1 MRRKHLKRIQ
11 KQNSFLFRT
20 TCAVLLACNLVAAS
34 AQKET
39 SLLLVKN
46 GKSPYSIIIPAQPT
60 TADTRAAEIF
70 RQSIFRISGAE
81 LPVLTDQ
88 TATRRYE
95 ISIGNTNR
103 LKKLAGKY
111 IPDLSKDPDG
121 YAVISEKGKIYFL
134 GGTHKG
140 VVYGVVSI
148 LEKYLGCRKYSP
160 DFDYFP
166 KLTDVRLPSIKIS
179 DRPANSL
186 RIINGTF
193 SQDPDYQDWQ
203 RLDNIDDVF
212 AKGYYVHTFDRLVP
226 WQQYFESHPEYFA
239 LMNGKRVHD
248 QLCLSNPEVLRLTI
262 EKLRQEMQLQPKKQ
276 VWSVSQNDN
285 FSYCQCPDCK
295 KIIEEEGSP
304 SGPVIRFVNQV
315 AAAFPDKTISTLAY
329 QYSRKAPA
337 RTKPA
342 PNVQIMLCTIEV
354 NRSKPIEKDSSS
366 FSFVQDI
373 RNWGKLTSNLYLWD
387 YTVNFSH
394 HVTPFPNLHVLQP
407 NIQFF
412 TKNHAYQH
420 FQQSNT
426 DIGHEFSEL
435 KSYLIARLL
444 WNPYINADSVIND
457 FLNGY
462 YGPAAPWIR
471 KYIDHLTNEIQ
482 GTGEWLDI
490 YGSPV
495 WHAGSFLS
503 EKNTTAYLEYFK
515 EAINAV
521 SNNETFLQHVKVAQL
536 PLQYALMEIGKNDM
550 FGPRG
555 WYIEQE
561 KGFQLRPEMR
571 EMLEDFYHT
580 CLRNKVRTLNE
591 AGLTPEQYYQS
602 TLRFID
608 VKVENNKAFR
618 KKVAANP
625 LPAPKYSRGDL
636 QVLTNGVQ
644 GASDFKVH
652 WLGWEGTD
660 ASIVVDLGSLT
671 EFTEASIGTLY
682 DPKSWILHPASIT
695 CMVSADGSS
704 YKNLGNQ
711 SITGDQKNEEVTRTW
726 SFTNNNGPARYI
738 RFDIKGTYVLP
749 VWHPSAGGT
758 SWFFTDEVVVK

>member
-1 MRRKHLKRIQ
+1 MKRKLHRNYLIVNPILPKTVY
-11 KQNSFLFRT
+11 FLW
-20 TCAVLLACNLVAAS
+20 LAFIVGIVS
-34 AQKET
+34 AQNQK
-39 SLLLVKN
+39 SISLVKD
-46 GKSPYSIIIPAQPT
+46 GKSQYTIIVPAKPNP
-60 TADTRAAEIF
+60 ADTRAAEIL
-70 RQSIFRISGAE
+70 RQAIFKISGIE
-81 LPVLTDQ
+81 LPVHSDQ
-88 TATRRYE
+88 SAIRKYE

-103 LKKLAGKY
+103 LKKLAIKEV
-111 IPDLSKDPDG
+111 PSQVQDPDG
-121 YAVISEKGKIYFL
+121 FAVISKNEKLYIY
-134 GGTHKG
+134 GGNHKG
-140 VVYGVVSI
+140 VIYGVVSL

-160 DFDYFP
+160 DFEYYP
-166 KLTDVRLPSIKIS
+166 KLSNIQLPPVQFTDKPV
-179 DRPANSL
+179 NSL
-186 RIINGTF
+186 RIVYGVF
-193 SQDPDYQDWQ
+193 CMDPDYQDWQ
-203 RLDNIDDVF
+203 RLDKIDEVF
-212 AKGYYVHTFDRLVP
+212 ANGYYVHTFDRLVP
-226 WQQYFESHPEYFA
+226 WQEYFETHPEYYA
-239 LMNGKRVHD
+239 LRNGKRIHD

-262 EKLRQEMQLQPKKQ
+262 EKLRQEMQLQPEKQ

-285 FSYCQCPDCK
+285 FSYCQCPDCER
-295 KIIEEEGSP
+295 ITEEEGSP
-304 SGPVIRFVNQV
+304 SGPVIRFVNQI

-329 QYSRKAPA
+329 QYSRKPPA
-337 RTKPA
+337 ITKPA

-354 NRSKPIEKDSSS
+354 NRSKPIEKDTSSIY
-366 FSFVQDI
+366 FVQDFH
-373 RNWGKLTSNLYLWD
+373 NWGKLTNNIYLWD

-412 TKNHAYQH
+412 TENHAYQH

-435 KSYLIARLL
+435 KSFLIARLL

-482 GTGEWLDI
+482 KTGEWLDI

-495 WHAGSFLS
+495 WHAGTFLS
-503 EKNTTAYLEYFK
+503 EKNTAAYQEYFRQ
-515 EAINAV
+515 AINAALQD
-521 SNNETFLQHVKVAQL
+521 EIFLQHVKVAQL

-555 WYIEQE
+555 WYFE
-561 KGFQLRPEMR
+561 KEEGFLLRPEMR
-571 EMLEDFYHT
+571 EMLEDFYRT
-580 CLRNKVRTLNE
+580 CLRNKVRTLSE
-591 AGLTPEQYYQS
+591 AGLTPEQYYQT

-608 VKVENNKAFR
+608 VKLEKNKAFR
-618 KKVAANP
+618 KNVTAIP
-625 LPAPKYSRGDL
+625 MPAGKYSKGDP

-660 ASIVVDLGSLT
+660 ASITVDLGSVT
-671 EFTEASIGTLY
+671 EFAETGLGTLY
-682 DPKSWILHPASIT
+682 DPKSWILHPESIT
-695 CMVSADGSS
+695 CLVSTDGQL
-704 YKNLGNQ
+704 YKIIGNQ

-726 SFTNNNGPARYI
+726 SFANTSGPARYV
-738 RFDIKGTYVLP
+738 RFDIKGIHTLP

-758 SWFFTDEVVVK
+758 SWFFADEIVVK

>member
-1 MRRKHLKRIQ
+1 MKRKDHKIWL
-11 KQNSFLFRT
+11 NVFSFLFKT
-20 TCAVLLACNLVAAS
+20 ICILLLFFSGGHVS
-34 AQKET
+34 AQKQKPI
-39 SLLLVKN
+39 LLVKN
-46 GKSPYSIIIPAQPT
+46 GKSPYSIVIPLQPT
-60 TADTRAAEIF
+60 PADTRAAEIF
-70 RQSIFRISGAE
+70 GQAIFRISGAE
-81 LPVLTDQ
+81 LPVHTDQ
-88 TATRRYE
+88 STAGRYE

-103 LKKLAGKY
+103 LKNLTDKEMLARV
-111 IPDLSKDPDG
+111 KDPDG
-121 YAVISEKGKIYFL
+121 FAIFSEKGKIYIL

-140 VVYGVVSI
+140 VIYGVVSL
-148 LEKYLGCRKYSP
+148 LEKYLGCRKFSP
-160 DFDYFP
+160 DFEYYP
-166 KLTDVRLPSIKIS
+166 KLADIQLPPIQFTDKPF
-179 DRPANSL
+179 NSL

-193 SQDPDYQDWQ
+193 SLDPDYQDWQ
-203 RLDNIDDVF
+203 RLDNIDEVF
-212 AKGYYVHTFDRLVP
+212 AKGYYVHTFNRLIP
-226 WQQYFESHPEYFA
+226 WQEYFETHPEYFA
-239 LMNGKRVHD
+239 LVNGKRIHD

-262 EKLRQEMQLQPKKQ
+262 EKLRQEMQLQPEKQ

-285 FSYCQCPDCK
+285 FSYCQCPECR

-304 SGPVIRFVNQV
+304 SGPVVRFVNQV
-315 AAAFPDKTISTLAY
+315 AATFPDKTISTLAY

-337 RTKPA
+337 KTKPA

-373 RNWGKLTSNLYLWD
+373 RNWGKLTNNIYLWD

-412 TKNHAYQH
+412 TENHAYQH

-444 WNPYINADSVIND
+444 WNPYINTDSVIND

-471 KYIDHLTNEIQ
+471 KYIGQLTNEIQ
-482 GTGEWLDI
+482 KTGEWLDI

-503 EKNTTAYLEYFK
+503 EKNTTDYLEYFRQ
-515 EAINAV
+515 AVNAV
-521 SNNETFLQHVKVAQL
+521 SQNEIFLQHVKVAQL

-555 WYIEQE
+555 WYIEQD
-561 KGFQLRPEMR
+561 KGFLLRPEMR
-571 EMLEDFYHT
+571 EMLEDFYQT
-580 CLRNKVRTLNE
+580 CLRNKVRSLNE
-591 AGLTPEQYYQS
+591 AGLTPEQYYQA

-618 KKVAANP
+618 KKVSANP
-625 LPAPKYSRGDL
+625 LPAAKYSRGDL

-660 ASIVVDLGSLT
+660 ASILVDLGSLT

-695 CMVSADGSS
+695 CLVSTDGQS
-704 YKNLGNQ
+704 YKAIGNQ
-711 SITGDQKNEEVTRTW
+711 SVTGDQRDEEVTRSW
-726 SFTNNNGPARYI
+726 SFPNNTGPARYV
-738 RFDIKGTYVLP
+738 RFDIKGTYALP

-758 SWFFTDEVVVK
+758 SWFFADEIVVK